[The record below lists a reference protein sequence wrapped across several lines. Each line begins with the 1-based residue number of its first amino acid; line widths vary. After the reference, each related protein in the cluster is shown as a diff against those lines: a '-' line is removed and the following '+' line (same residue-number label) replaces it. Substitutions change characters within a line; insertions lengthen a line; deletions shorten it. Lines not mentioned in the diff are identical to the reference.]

1 MTTPHQ
7 PGWYE
12 DPRDPDAQRYWDG
25 RGWTPHRRQWS
36 PPGPESPGVAGQMAH
51 DRPTADE
58 GFAARMSVAAW
69 IVVAGLVVTA
79 MSTFLPFATESV
91 RLFGETLGSR
101 EIPANGTAK
110 FVVIA
115 LVAVAAA
122 LAFPV
127 LPGSQMVVGRLIGLS
142 VVVGLLAGLT
152 IVWFN
157 TVAAEND
164 KGLGVV
170 QIKPAVGV
178 MVYGAAV
185 IVTAVGVVRLWI
197 ERAKTSRS
205 TVHNQGAGPPGC

>member
-1 MTTPHQ
+1 MTTPNQ
-7 PGWYE
+7 PGWYG

-25 RGWTPHRRQWS
+25 RGWTPHRRHS
-36 PPGPESPGVAGQMAH
+36 PPAGPES
-51 DRPTADE
+51 RPPAVE
-58 GFAARMSVAAW
+58 GFAARMSVSAW

-79 MSTFLPFATESV
+79 ISTFLPFATESV
-91 RLFGETLGSR
+91 ELFGETLGSR

-115 LVAVAAA
+115 LVAMAAG

-127 LPGSQMVVGRLIGLS
+127 LSGSEAAVGRLIGLS

-152 IVWFN
+152 MVWFN

-185 IVTAVGVVRLWI
+185 AVTAVGVVRLWI
-197 ERAKTSRS
+197 ERAKTRKR
-205 TVHNQGAGPPGC
+205 PW

>member
-1 MTTPHQ
+1 MTTPNQ
-7 PGWYE
+7 PGWYD
-12 DPRDPDAQRYWDG
+12 DPQDPNAQRYWDG
-25 RGWTPHRRQWS
+25 RGWTPHRQHRP
-36 PPGPESPGVAGQMAH
+36 PPGPESPRGTGQMAH
-51 DRPTADE
+51 AGPPAVE
-58 GFAARMSVAAW
+58 GSTARMSVTAW

-79 MSTFLPFATESV
+79 ISTLLPFATESA

-101 EIPANGTAK
+101 EVPANGTTK

-115 LVAVAAA
+115 LVAVGVG

-127 LPGSQMVVGRLIGLS
+127 LSGSQMVLGRLVGLS

-170 QIKPAVGV
+170 ETKPAFGL
-178 MVYGAAV
+178 MVYGGALV
-185 IVTAVGVVRLWI
+185 VTAAGVVRLWI
-197 ERAKTSRS
+197 ERAKTQKR
-205 TVHNQGAGPPGC
+205 AA

>member
-1 MTTPHQ
+1 MTTPDQ
-7 PGWYE
+7 PGWYD
-12 DPRDPDAQRYWDG
+12 DPQDPNVRRYWDG
-25 RGWTPHRRQWS
+25 RGWTPQRRRVTS
-36 PPGPESPGVAGQMAH
+36 AGPPTV
-51 DRPTADE
+51 E
-58 GFAARMSVAAW
+58 GFATGMSVTAW

-79 MSTFLPFATESV
+79 ISTFLPFATESA

-101 EIPANGTAK
+101 EVPAPGAAK

-115 LVAVAAA
+115 LVAIAVG

-127 LPGSQMVVGRLIGLS
+127 LPGPNVVVGRLIGLS

-170 QIKPAVGV
+170 ELKPGFGL
-178 MVYGAAV
+178 MVYAAAV
-185 IVTAVGVVRLWI
+185 IVTAVGVVRLWL
-197 ERAKTSRS
+197 ERSKTQKR
-205 TVHNQGAGPPGC
+205 PR

>member
-1 MTTPHQ
+1 
-7 PGWYE
+7 
-12 DPRDPDAQRYWDG
+12 
-25 RGWTPHRRQWS
+25 
-36 PPGPESPGVAGQMAH
+36 MAH